1 MTKLKPMEV
10 RTTKEQ
16 KQNDTQVNLGQK
28 SQDIKEKNTNTKKTK
43 TNQTKITL
51 TLIIINYINKKK

>member
-1 MTKLKPMEV
+1 MEV